1 MLNQV
6 MKINSSILI
15 ITISGANPFSAL
27 TTLAMLSS
35 DGSNL
40 IRITYFDL

>member
-15 ITISGANPFSAL
+15 ITTDGANSFSAL
-27 TTLAMLSS
+27 TILAMLSS
-35 DGSNL
+35 DGSISDKNNK
-40 IRITYFDL
+40 F